1 MNTGISIGSLA
12 KDIMKFME
20 VDLPINTEQ
29 KRVRPDKSEVDRL
42 VCDNSKLLNSS
53 TWKPKYDLASG
64 LTETINWFRENEQL
78 NKPELYHV

>member
-1 MNTGISIGSLA
+1 MNTEMSIGDLA
-12 KDIMKFME
+12 KDIMKLME

-42 VCDNSKLLNSS
+42 VCDNSKLLNNS